1 MKNAVNQS
9 DLSSQKEYFDYIQ
22 SISWRGKLYKKLYLY
37 PRLNKIL
44 KGKTLD
50 IGCGNG
56 DFLKS
61 RPGSVGCDINPFCV
75 EYCSSI
81 GLEAFHYKDY
91 PLRLENAEFDSVF
104 LDNVLEHIEDPTD
117 LLNEV
122 HRLLSQDGTF
132 LIGVPSI
139 AGFNSQADHK
149 IFYNEDK
156 LTDVLLEH
164 SFTLK
169 KICYTPFKSEYLKEN
184 LNAHCIYAS
193 FTKN

>member
-1 MKNAVNQS
+1 MKNAVDQS

-75 EYCSSI
+75 EYCCKI
-81 GLEAFHYKDY
+81 GLEAFHYKNY
-91 PLRLENAEFDSVF
+91 PLKLEDARFDSIF

-122 HRLLSQDGTF
+122 HRLLSQNGTF

-156 LTDVLLEH
+156 LISVLLKH
-164 SFTLK
+164 SFSLK
-169 KICYTPFKSEYLKEN
+169 KLSYMPLKSEYLKKN
-184 LNAHCIYAS
+184 LNAHCLYAS
-193 FTKN
+193 FTKR